1 MVASDE
7 PVPGRG
13 RAVTEIVVFRQNL
26 FRVSEPFVTQQAEAL
41 PHYRPVY
48 LGRRRY
54 GSAPEGACALALEDG
69 AGWASWPGIGWQ
81 MITRR
86 PGPYLALL
94 AGRRPALI
102 HAHFGIDGVCVLPLA
117 RRLGVP
123 LVTTFHGFD
132 ATLSTPALLTS
143 PAWAAYPLLRHRL
156 ARQGALFL
164 CVSEFIRGRVLAMGF
179 PPERTHV
186 HYTGVDCAAIR
197 PRAAAEE
204 TRTVL
209 HVARLVEMKGTEH
222 LLRACAALP
231 AHLAPS
237 QADVRLVVIGDGALR
252 GSLEA
257 LARRL
262 GLGERVRFLGARPHA
277 EVVAWLRRAAMLV
290 LPSVRTRTGRVE
302 GLGMVLLEAAATGV
316 PVIGSRVGGI
326 PEGME
331 DGTTGFLVP
340 ERDPAALALRM
351 AELLERPELRHR
363 MGEAARRFVERRFEI
378 GRQSAA
384 LERFYDGVLGDG
396 VPGDGVLGR
405 RASAA
410 GGQVVEAQLAAGAAD
425 APAARGTPR

>member
-1 MVASDE
+1 MMASDE
-7 PVPGRG
+7 PEPGRG
-13 RAVTEIVVFRQNL
+13 RPVTEIVVFRQNL
-26 FRVSEPFVTQQAEAL
+26 FRVSEPFVTGQAEAL
-41 PHYRPVY
+41 PHYRPIY
-48 LGRRRY
+48 LGRRRH
-54 GSAPEGACALALEDG
+54 GPAPEGACTLALEDG

-86 PGPYLALL
+86 PAPYQVLL

-117 RRLGVP
+117 RRLGMP

-143 PAWAAYPLLRHRL
+143 PAWASYPLLRHRL
-156 ARQGALFL
+156 AREGALFL

-197 PRAAAEE
+197 PRAADEE

-209 HVARLVEMKGTEH
+209 HVARLVEMKGTEY
-222 LLRACAALP
+222 LLLAFAALP
-231 AHLAPS
+231 SSL
-237 QADVRLVVIGDGALR
+237 ADVRLVVIGDGARR
-252 GSLEA
+252 GRLEA

-277 EVVAWLRRAAMLV
+277 EVVAWLRQAAMLV

-316 PVIGSRVGGI
+316 PVVGSRVGGI

-340 ERDPAALALRM
+340 ERDPAALARRM
-351 AELLERPELRHR
+351 VELLERPELRQR
-363 MGEAARRFVERRFEI
+363 MGDAARRFVERRFEI
-378 GRQSAA
+378 GRQSGA
-384 LERFYDGVLGDG
+384 LERFYDGVLG
-396 VPGDGVLGR
+396 R

-410 GGQVVEAQLAAGAAD
+410 RGQVVEARLAAGAAD

>member
-1 MVASDE
+1 MAAADE
-7 PVPGRG
+7 PGANRG
-13 RAVTEIVVFRQNL
+13 GAVTEIVVFRQNL

-54 GSAPEGACALALEDG
+54 GPAPEGACALALEDG

-81 MITRR
+81 MLTRR
-86 PGPYLALL
+86 PGPYRALL

-143 PAWAAYPLLRHRL
+143 PAWASYPLLRHRL

-197 PRAAAEE
+197 PRAAGEE

-209 HVARLVEMKGTEH
+209 HVARLVEMKGTEY
-222 LLRACAALP
+222 LLRAFAALP
-231 AHLAPS
+231 SSL
-237 QADVRLVVIGDGALR
+237 ADVRLVVIGDGALR

-277 EVVAWLRRAAMLV
+277 EVVASLRQAAMLV

-340 ERDPAALALRM
+340 ERDPAALARRM
-351 AELLERPELRHR
+351 AELLERPELRRR
-363 MGEAARRFVERRFEI
+363 MGDAARRFVERRFEI
-378 GRQSAA
+378 GRQSGA
-384 LERFYDGVLGDG
+384 LERFYDGVLG
-396 VPGDGVLGR
+396 R

-410 GGQVVEAQLAAGAAD
+410 RGQVVEARLAAGAAD